1 MQSYGLTQLHRKC
14 VNMIPKARVY
24 CISLANS
31 ANRQAFAANASRYS
45 VSFDFFDAVSAD
57 DLRQGKSVEGCK
69 IDITNLAWTLHE
81 RADPR
86 RQRGPLLFTEIG
98 CAYSHILCWQR
109 AKQENTDYLVVF
121 EDDAVMCRSLEGVA
135 IPPDA
140 DMLYI
145 SNRMP
150 RNARGE
156 AVGYRG
162 SGTEGYILSRA
173 GIAKCLEIFSVLYM
187 PLDLQLIAHQ
197 RSMHGLGLSQYRRT
211 LSDDLYLNAYVT
223 PQPHCFHP
231 IGPSQVHQPTVAQQA
246 PGIKSSLLD
255 RAVGHPEIA
264 GQKAQSVLEP
274 NKPEIFGPSKQSSA
288 SPRTSP
294 GHLPPKISLVICSRN
309 RVGQLAAMLG
319 RLDLADLA
327 RNAIEVNL
335 VDSASTD
342 STYELMREFKNKNSL
357 PVNTAQTKHPGL
369 GLARNIGIKV
379 ASGDLIVFTDDDC
392 YLGTDYFTTLSTLWD
407 ERSFQYGGGQVLM
420 YDESLDPRIASLTL
434 YRRHN
439 IPPRVILTAGSIQG
453 ANMFFAREVFQ
464 RAGLFNEN
472 MGAGTPFACEDI
484 EMATRASV
492 HGFHGV
498 LLPELKVMHDHRRK
512 RGSPEADRIAQGY
525 DFGRGAY
532 YAALFAAGYIQ
543 RSEMPNREK
552 LLREIEGAERYLEL
566 VGKID
571 QIKRTE
577 VESNADGP
585 RHPDPVPPTGDEA
598 TPSRESVADAP
609 SEVANSS
616 PVEPSGP
623 AAKRSRLP
631 IRYNELQIS
640 SDLLDRPHC
649 PVRAKVFICSTP
661 RTGSYLLCRAMIH
674 HGIGVPH
681 EYFHALHAAIIGP
694 RVGIDALQ
702 DGWLLKSDAG
712 IRSAYIRE
720 VMSRRTVNGIFSAK
734 VQWSE
739 VAHFLLNPEGLELF
753 QNGHFLYL
761 YREDLLAQAISLH
774 ISYQTGRWGFDD
786 LVTSEPRA
794 EPNFLDNALINKY
807 LDEISL
813 HDMAWRRFF
822 TRHRIS
828 PLAVSYESLI
838 ADTGSVLRSMA
849 ETFNLEV
856 SSTDFAYT
864 EERSTDTRDPRVPA
878 VSEIKAHFLNAHQR
892 IFQAPQA
899 AIKTSSGA
907 VLAEAAAPAS
917 QAESRDVRPDA
928 KIK

>member
-1 MQSYGLTQLHRKC
+1 M
-14 VNMIPKARVY
+14 NMIPKTRVY
-24 CISLANS
+24 CISLAKS
-31 ANRQAFAANASRYS
+31 ANRQAFASNASRYS

-57 DLRQGKSVEGCK
+57 DLRQGKTVEGCT

-86 RQRGPLLFTEIG
+86 RQRAPLLFTEIG

-109 AKQENTDYLVVF
+109 AKQENTDYLVMF

-150 RNARGE
+150 RNSRGE

-211 LSDDLYLNAYVT
+211 LPDDLYLSAYVA
-223 PQPHCFHP
+223 PQPYCYHS
-231 IGPSQVHQPTVAQQA
+231 IESSQLHQPASVQQA
-246 PGIKSSLLD
+246 PGNESSALD
-255 RAVGHPEIA
+255 HPIRRPEIA
-264 GQKAQSVLEP
+264 GQKAQSALEP
-274 NKPEIFGPSKQSSA
+274 NKPEIFGPSGQSSA
-288 SPRTSP
+288 APRTSS
-294 GHLPPKISLVICSRN
+294 GRLPPKISLVICSRN

-319 RLDLADLA
+319 KLDLADLT
-327 RNAIEVNL
+327 RNAIELNL

-342 STYELMREFKNKNSL
+342 STYESMREFKNKNSL
-357 PVNTAQTKHPGL
+357 PVNIAQTDHPGL
-369 GLARNIGIKV
+369 GLARNVGLKI
-379 ASGDLIVFTDDDC
+379 ASGDVIVFTDDDC
-392 YLGTDYFTTLSTLWD
+392 YLGTNYFTALSALWD

-420 YDESLDPRIASLTL
+420 HDDSLDPRIAGLTI
-434 YRRHN
+434 YRRQN

-472 MGAGTPFACEDI
+472 MGSGTPFPCEDI

-498 LLPELKVMHDHRRK
+498 LLPELKVVHDHRRK
-512 RGSPEADRIAQGY
+512 RGSPEADRTVEGY

-543 RSEMPNREK
+543 RSEMPNKAK

-566 VGKID
+566 VDKTD

-577 VESNADGP
+577 VEPSADRP
-585 RHPDPVPPTGDEA
+585 RHSDPVRSTRDEA
-598 TPSRESVADAP
+598 KPSSETVANVP
-609 SEVANSS
+609 SEIANSS
-616 PVEPSGP
+616 PVGPSGP
-623 AAKRSRLP
+623 AAKGSRAP
-631 IRYNELQIS
+631 IRYNELQLS
-640 SDLLDRPHC
+640 SDLLDQPHC

-674 HGIGVPH
+674 HGIGIPH
-681 EYFHALHAAIIGP
+681 EYFHALHAAKIGP
-694 RVGIDALQ
+694 RIGIDALQ
-702 DGWLLKSDAG
+702 DGWLLKTDAG
-712 IRSAYIRE
+712 IRRTYIRE
-720 VMSRRTVNGIFSAK
+720 VMSRRAVNGIFSAK

-739 VAHFLLNPEGLELF
+739 LVHFLLNSEGLELF

-794 EPNFLDNALINKY
+794 EPNFLDNASINKY

-822 TRHRIS
+822 ARQRIS
-828 PLAVSYESLI
+828 PLIVSYESLI
-838 ADTGSVLRSMA
+838 ADTGSVLRSMV
-849 ETFNLEV
+849 ETFNLEL

-864 EERSTDTRDPRVPA
+864 EERSTDPRDPRVPA
-878 VSEIKAHFLNAHQR
+878 VSEIKAHFLNEHQR
-892 IFQAPQA
+892 VFQAPQA
-899 AIKTSSGA
+899 AIRTSGGA
-907 VLAEAAAPAS
+907 VLTGVGAPAS
-917 QAESRDVRPDA
+917 EAESRDVQPDA
-928 KIK
+928 K